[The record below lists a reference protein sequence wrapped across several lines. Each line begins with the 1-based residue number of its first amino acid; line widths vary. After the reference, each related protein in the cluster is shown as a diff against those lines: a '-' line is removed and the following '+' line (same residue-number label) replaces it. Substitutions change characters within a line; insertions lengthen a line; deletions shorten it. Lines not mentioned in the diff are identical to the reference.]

1 MDVTPQEL
9 RNSEIKEERRGYHRD
24 QTDDLLERAAATIEA
39 LTERVNGLT
48 DRVAE
53 VESSSG
59 RAQDSEGL
67 LQRTLLLAQRT
78 ADETVAEAKE
88 RADHLVE
95 DATTQADA
103 TVRNAEAEAR
113 RLAEAERSR
122 IETEVARLVSE
133 RDALAANVEALDG
146 FESDYRDRLRAAIA
160 GDLETLTARPAVEAP
175 ERPALHEVDV
185 PAGPERYAAT
195 DAGTG
200 EHAAAGHEMTEAVAD
215 ADALADVTPSEDMPS
230 DNTVELG
237 MLERAEMGLPE
248 PEAPAHD
255 DPVGEAAP
263 LEAVAVDVPAD
274 DTPSDATGELARPAA
289 RGRLF
294 TADEDDTDDE
304 PGSLDDDAF
313 FASLRDAVRDDA
325 PLGPREEGG
334 EASVFDQDDVA
345 EDSKRFGDMFRR
357 GS

>member
-39 LTERVNGLT
+39 LAERVNGLSE
-48 DRVAE
+48 RVSE

-88 RADHLVE
+88 RAEQLVE
-95 DATTQADA
+95 EATTQADA
-103 TVRNAEAEAR
+103 TVRSAEAEAR

-122 IETEVARLVSE
+122 IESEVARLVAE

-146 FESDYRDRLRAAIA
+146 FESDYRERLRAAIA
-160 GDLETLTARPAVEAP
+160 GDLETLNARPSVEPP
-175 ERPALHEVDV
+175 ERPAVHETDI
-185 PAGPERYAAT
+185 PAGPERYASA
-195 DAGTG
+195 DDVSDTG
-200 EHAAAGHEMTEAVAD
+200 EVIASGDEAPDAAD
-215 ADALADVTPSEDMPS
+215 ASEEAPADS
-230 DNTVELG
+230 TVELG

-248 PEAPAHD
+248 PEGPSQGQDQPAA
-255 DPVGEAAP
+255 EAAP
-263 LEAVAVDVPAD
+263 LEAVPVD
-274 DTPSDATGELARPAA
+274 DTPSEATGEISQPVA

-294 TADEDDTDDE
+294 TADEDEADEE

-334 EASVFDQDDVA
+334 ETSVFDQDDVS

-357 GS
+357 GR

>member
-39 LTERVNGLT
+39 LTERVNGLSE
-48 DRVAE
+48 RVAE

-59 RAQDSEGL
+59 RTQDSEGL

-88 RADHLVE
+88 RADQMVE
-95 DATTQADA
+95 EATLQADT

-122 IETEVARLVSE
+122 IESEVARLISE
-133 RDALAANVEALDG
+133 RDALAANVEALDT

-160 GDLETLTARPAVEAP
+160 GDLETLTARPPVETP
-175 ERPALHEVDV
+175 ERPALHETDI
-185 PAGPERYAAT
+185 PAGPERYATPDDRAASGEYAAT
-195 DAGTG
+195 TDTPEPGGADVASS
-200 EHAAAGHEMTEAVAD
+200 EHAE
-215 ADALADVTPSEDMPS
+215 P

-248 PEAPAHD
+248 PGEPDDGPA
-255 DPVGEAAP
+255 GGSAP
-263 LEAVAVDVPAD
+263 LEAVPVDVPAD
-274 DTPSDATGELARPAA
+274 DVSPETTGEVSQPVA

-294 TADEDDTDDE
+294 TSNEDDTDDE

-325 PLGPREEGG
+325 PLGPRDEGDD
-334 EASVFDQDDVA
+334 ATAFDQDDVA
-345 EDSKRFGDMFRR
+345 ENSGRFGDMFRR
-357 GS
+357 GR